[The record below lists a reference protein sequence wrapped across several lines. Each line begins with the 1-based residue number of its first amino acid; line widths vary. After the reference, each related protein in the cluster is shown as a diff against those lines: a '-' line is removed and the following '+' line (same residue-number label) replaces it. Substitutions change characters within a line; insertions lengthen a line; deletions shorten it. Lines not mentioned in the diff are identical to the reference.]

1 MSRVLEFYFYLS
13 VYEICTAFIKESC
26 GIRTPCSFDLFRT
39 YLTSVLACL
48 LGEALS
54 THREFRRAHWKDMFT
69 GRMKTEIPP
78 ALQNLGRGIMTAHA
92 RLVELDLSDNA
103 FGPIGKQRRW

>member
-1 MSRVLEFYFYLS
+1 MRKNLNSYLS
-13 VYEICTAFIKESC
+13 
-26 GIRTPCSFDLFRT
+26 
-39 YLTSVLACL
+39 LTTILSIIINNGQF
-48 LGEALS
+48 LGEALAV
-54 THREFRRAHWKDMFT
+54 HPEFRRAHWKDMFT

-103 FGPIGKQRRW
+103 FGPIGKEKH

>member
-1 MSRVLEFYFYLS
+1 MNFIYYLS
-13 VYEICTAFIKESC
+13 VYEICIYKWSWHLTC
-26 GIRTPCSFDLFRT
+26 GIRTALFFDLLHTR
-39 YLTSVLACL
+39 YLTSVLVCL

>member
-1 MSRVLEFYFYLS
+1 VYLKINS
-13 VYEICTAFIKESC
+13 QAIDGGTQAA
-26 GIRTPCSFDLFRT
+26 CSFELLCN
-39 YLTSVLACL
+39 YLPYL

-103 FGPIGKQRRW
+103 FGPIGKKKR